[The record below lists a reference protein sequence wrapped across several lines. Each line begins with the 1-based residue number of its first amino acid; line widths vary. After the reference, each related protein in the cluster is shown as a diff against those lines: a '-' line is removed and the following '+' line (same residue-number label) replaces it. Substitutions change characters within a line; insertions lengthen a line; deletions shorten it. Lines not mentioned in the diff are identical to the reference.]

1 MIFIFLSYILKAFI
15 IKDQE
20 KTILFLEFNVYF
32 FYLLQFFILKSLI

>member
-20 KTILFLEFNVYF
+20 QTILFLEFNVYF
-32 FYLLQFFILKSLI
+32 FIYYNFLY